1 MATEASRTA
10 SNTLER
16 RGAVAE
22 EDPRA
27 STYELLGDSAV
38 DRPTRPVDDGVL
50 VLQQHFHPHYLSGC
64 GRLVGDR
71 VTVLKTTGRMKNY
84 LKIALSFACR
94 WLVQVLMTFVISNS

>member
-27 STYELLGDSAV
+27 STDELLGDSAV

-71 VTVLKTTGRMKNY
+71 VTVLKNN
-84 LKIALSFACR
+84 
-94 WLVQVLMTFVISNS
+94 W

>member
-1 MATEASRTA
+1 MAIEASRTA

-27 STYELLGDSAV
+27 STDELLGDSAL

-50 VLQQHFHPHYLSGC
+50 VLEQHYHPHYLTGW
-64 GRLVGDR
+64 GYLVGDR
-71 VTVLKTTGRMKNY
+71 VTVLKTTVG
-84 LKIALSFACR
+84 
-94 WLVQVLMTFVISNS
+94 